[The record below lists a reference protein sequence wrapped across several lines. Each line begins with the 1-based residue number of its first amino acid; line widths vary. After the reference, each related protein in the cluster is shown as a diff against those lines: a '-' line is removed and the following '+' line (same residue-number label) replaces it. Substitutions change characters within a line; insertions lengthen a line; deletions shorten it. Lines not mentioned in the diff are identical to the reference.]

1 MQDVWSRLLATAAL
15 NTNLEK
21 KILFCLV
28 LLYLVQ
34 LRQPIS
40 NIKIFVLSSSDWF
53 IVLFV
58 SIVIDQGYILLWLI
72 IIQEW

>member
-1 MQDVWSRLLATAAL
+1 MQDVCSRLLATAAL